1 MQPEQV
7 VALIKTG
14 IPDAEVLIDGEGCN
28 FSVQV
33 ISPQFAGLSLV
44 KKQQAV
50 LATVKEQIKS
60 GELHAMSV
68 KAYTPDEWASVQ
80 QSN

>member
-1 MQPEQV
+1 MQAEQV
-7 VALIKTG
+7 VALIQTG
-14 IPDAEVLIDGEGCN
+14 IPDAVVHIDGEGCN

-33 ISPQFAGLSLV
+33 VSAQFAGLSLV
-44 KKQQAV
+44 KKQQLV

-68 KAYTPDEWASVQ
+68 KAYTPEEWDANPS
-80 QSN
+80 